1 MMKLV
6 TTAITVWLYM
16 IIAAVAEVY
25 ISSLKPGNINVDI
38 VIGIVAAASAVVT
51 ALFSMNIRAET
62 TAVKYLFLIPVLLV
76 AVLIIT
82 LVLSFPI
89 IS

>member
-1 MMKLV
+1 MKLV
-6 TTAITVWLYM
+6 TTVGVWIYM
-16 IIAAVAEVY
+16 VAAAVLEVLV
-25 ISSLKPGNINVDI
+25 SKSDPGNINIDI
-38 VIGIVAAASAVVT
+38 VIGLVAAVSAVIT
-51 ALFSMNIRAET
+51 ALFSMNIRQET

-82 LVLSFPI
+82 LVLSFPV

>member
-1 MMKLV
+1 MKLV
-6 TTAITVWLYM
+6 TTVGVWLYM
-16 IIAAVAEVY
+16 VAAAVLEVFV
-25 ISSLKPGNINVDI
+25 SKADPGNINADI
-38 VIGIVAAASAVVT
+38 VIGLVASASAVIT
-51 ALFSMNIRAET
+51 ALFSMNIRSET

-82 LVLSFPI
+82 LVLSVPV

>member
-1 MMKLV
+1 MKLV
-6 TTAITVWLYM
+6 TTVGVWIYM
-16 IIAAVAEVY
+16 VAAAVLEVLV
-25 ISSLKPGNINVDI
+25 SKSDPGNINIDI
-38 VIGIVAAASAVVT
+38 VIGLVAAVSAVVT
-51 ALFSMNIRAET
+51 ALFSMNIRQET

-82 LVLSFPI
+82 LVLSFPV

>member
-1 MMKLV
+1 MKVV
-6 TTAITVWLYM
+6 TTAISVWLYM
-16 IIAAVAEVY
+16 VVAALAEVY
-25 ISSLKPGNINVDI
+25 VSSLKPGNINVDI
-38 VIGIVAAASAVVT
+38 VIGLIAAASAVIT
-51 ALFSMNIRAET
+51 ALYSMNIRSEN

-82 LVLSFPI
+82 LVLSFPV

>member
-1 MMKLV
+1 MMKLA
-6 TTAITVWLYM
+6 TTVGVWLYM
-16 IIAAVAEVY
+16 IVAAVAEVF
-25 ISSLKPGNINVDI
+25 IARVNPGNINIDI
-38 VIGIVAAASAVVT
+38 VIGIIAAASAVIT
-51 ALFSMNIRAET
+51 ALFSMGLRSEN

-89 IS
+89 IQ

>member
-1 MMKLV
+1 MV
-6 TTAITVWLYM
+6 
-16 IIAAVAEVY
+16 IAAVAEVY

-38 VIGIVAAASAVVT
+38 VIGLIAAAGAVIT

>member
-1 MMKLV
+1 MKVV
-6 TTAITVWLYM
+6 TTVGVWLYM
-16 IIAAVAEVY
+16 MAAAVLEVLV
-25 ISSLKPGNINVDI
+25 SKSDPGNINADI
-38 VIGIVAAASAVVT
+38 AIGLIAAASAVIT
-51 ALFSMNIRAET
+51 ALFSMNIRQET

-82 LVLSFPI
+82 LVLSFPV